1 MIEKIMNIQVTFAQ
15 ALLIILTALFLTV
28 AAVVV
33 VLVKLIEY
41 IVRKIAVRKRKREEE
56 RYTEEIKRRGRELLQ
71 NANVGIIEYSET
83 VVQNP
88 DQAGK

>member
-41 IVRKIAVRKRKREEE
+41 IVRKIAARKRKREEE

-71 NANVGIIEYSET
+71 NANVGIIEYPET